1 MAKKRIFTDR
11 GRRRDAYLGGQRH
24 SLTYTEP
31 ERRPA
36 RDAGSAPAD
45 GGRRER
51 PGGRPRPAAPPSP
64 RERPAREP
72 GRRPAARKKN
82 VRLAVVLISAL
93 VLVLLL
99 WFFIGVYPSPI
110 GKLSPHPQSVTRA
123 AEVSV
128 AATFKKPVDQG
139 AVSLQVDGEE
149 VTLKSSFTRKGISYK
164 KDLPDGGHKAR
175 ISVDG
180 GGLMGKRSKSWS
192 FTVDK
197 EPPKLT
203 LLSRKVTNIKGSK
216 DVQVDLSGE
225 TDKGAVVKAAGQE
238 MKPDAKGNFKGTV
251 TASRARSLEIS
262 ASDGAGNKARA
273 FIVTQKPTAAKGA
286 HVSVYMAASDSDL
299 SKLIGLVERTELNA
313 LEVDLKD
320 EAGQISF
327 DLDYPLA
334 KEVKATTN
342 YLKLDACVDKMRYRD
357 IYTIC
362 RVVVMKDPKLA
373 KGRPDLAVQDKA
385 GGPWG
390 NGTWL
395 DPYSQEVWDYNV
407 AVAVAAARAGFQEI
421 QFDYIRFPSDGNT
434 DACAYPHQDK
444 RTKGEV
450 VNGFFDYAR
459 EKLAP
464 YNVFISADL
473 FGLTAS
479 KQGEMGIGQSVED
492 VANKVDYIS
501 PMVYPSHYN
510 AGEYNIKV
518 PEANPHDVV
527 LKSLEDFKKEMKG
540 TQARLR
546 PWLQDFSLRIAYT
559 PDMVRRQINAC
570 AEAGVDQW
578 LLWDPDCSYSES
590 ALEPAK

>member
-36 RDAGSAPAD
+36 RDAGSAPTD